1 MSIKKLEL
9 DIAKML
15 KAYEQ
20 EHGVLITDISIT
32 RIDITQMG
40 DPAQRLMNQV
50 NVETSTTCI
59 NEWQVQ

>member
-32 RIDITQMG
+32 RIEITQMG
-40 DPAQRLMNQV
+40 DPSQRLMNQV

>member
-32 RIDITQMG
+32 QIDITQMG